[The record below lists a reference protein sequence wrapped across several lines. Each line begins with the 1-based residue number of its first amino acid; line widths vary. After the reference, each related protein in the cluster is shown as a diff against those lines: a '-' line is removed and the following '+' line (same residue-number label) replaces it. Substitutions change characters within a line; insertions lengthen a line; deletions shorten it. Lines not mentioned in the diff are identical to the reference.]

1 MNDDLFYQKSLIEQI
16 YDEMFSRIS
25 RRDEFDLQTVQ
36 NLRRLFGEGK
46 LVGVSQIVEAVQAT
60 VKKP

>member
-1 MNDDLFYQKSLIEQI
+1 MSDDLFYQKSLIEQI

-46 LVGVSQIVEAVQAT
+46 LVGVSQIVEAVKAT
-60 VKKP
+60 VQKP

>member
-1 MNDDLFYQKSLIEQI
+1 MSDNLFYQKSLIEQI
-16 YDEMFSRIS
+16 YDEMFSRIG

-46 LVGVSQIVEAVQAT
+46 LVGVSQIVEAVKAT
-60 VKKP
+60 VQKP

>member
-46 LVGVSQIVEAVQAT
+46 LVGVSQIVEAVKAT
-60 VKKP
+60 VQKP

>member
-1 MNDDLFYQKSLIEQI
+1 MSDDLFYQKSLIEQI